1 MSKRFF
7 KDVGS
12 EGSYFLFK
20 RGPVE
25 CSYEGKGQ
33 KVRIGFEIFFKKSPK

>member
-12 EGSYFLFK
+12 EEFYFLFK
-20 RGPVE
+20 RAPVE
-25 CSYEGKGQ
+25 CSDEGKGQ
-33 KVRIGFEIFFKKSPK
+33 KVRIGSEIFFKKSPK